1 MPYLK
6 LSAACLA
13 YGHVPLLDH
22 ADFQLDPGERVALI
36 GRNGTGKSSLLA
48 AMAAGTGR
56 GRLDDGEVWVQPGI
70 RVGYVPQEPPFDP
83 AMTVFQAVVSG
94 MGETSAL
101 LAEYHDVSHQ
111 LAEGV
116 GDHDALLARMDS
128 LQHEL
133 EARGAWAYEAQAERV
148 IDRFGLDPEASVG
161 ALSGGQ
167 KKRLALAQAL
177 AVAPEVLLLD
187 EPTNHLDIAAI
198 EWLENLLIESGVTL
212 FFITHDRSFLDR
224 VCTRIVELDR
234 GKLASFPGS
243 FTQYQQRKEAMLHEE
258 SLANARA
265 DKLLKEEEVW
275 IRKGV
280 EARRTRAVF
289 RVQRLD
295 KLRAERQAR
304 RERMG
309 KVNLQLDS
317 GDKSGKLV
325 AELEHVNKAYGERQI
340 VRDFSAR
347 IQRGDKIGLIGPN
360 GAGKTTLLRLILGE
374 LQPDSG
380 IVRQGTKMEIA
391 YFDQFRTQL
400 NPDSTLADVIS
411 PGSDYV
417 EIGGARKHVIGYL
430 EDFLFAP
437 ERARS
442 PVSSLSGGERNRL
455 LLARLFAKPANVLV
469 LDEPTNDLDIE
480 TLELLEELLQTYEGT
495 LFLVSH
501 DRTFLDNVVT
511 QTIAAEGEGGWKEYA
526 GGYSDWA
533 GYKASLAKEAASKA
547 KAEARPVA
555 KPAEVPRAKAD
566 KLSWK
571 EQREL
576 EALPGKIAALEGEQ
590 AELTKLLEDPAI
602 YQRDVRPRRRRPN
615 GWLPSTM
622 NSCSAWS
629 VGRPWN
635 PAPGDAS
642 SRLALPQGA
651 FCPSA
656 SRAGIGSSP
665 RRWRTASGVMLS
677 SSPISLK
684 SSGRAA
690 SSQPCEEWRASLTA
704 RMTFLTRG

>member
-48 AMAAGTGR
+48 AMAAGSGR

-83 AMTVFQAVVSG
+83 AMNVFQAVVSG

-101 LAEYHDVSHQ
+101 LAEYHAVSHQ
-111 LAEGV
+111 LAEGL
-116 GDHDALLARMDS
+116 GDHDLLMGRMDT

-161 ALSGGQ
+161 SLSGGQ

-177 AVAPEVLLLD
+177 AMAPEVLLLD

-198 EWLENLLIESGVTL
+198 EWLENLLIESGVSL

-243 FTQYQQRKEAMLHEE
+243 FTQYQQRKEALLHEE

-304 RERMG
+304 RDRMG
-309 KVNLQLDS
+309 KVNLQLDA

-325 AELEHVNKAYGERQI
+325 TELEHVNKAYGQRQI
-340 VRDFSAR
+340 VRDFSTR

-380 IVRQGTKMEIA
+380 IVRQGTKIEIA

-400 NPDSTLADVIS
+400 DPDSTLSDIIS
-411 PGSDYV
+411 PGSDWV
-417 EIGGARKHVIGYL
+417 EIGGAKKHVIGYL

-480 TLELLEELLQTYEGT
+480 TLELLEELLQNYDGT

-511 QTIAAEGEGGWKEYA
+511 QTIAAEGDGLWREYA

-533 GYKASLAKEAASKA
+533 AYKASLAKEASKA
-547 KAEARPVA
+547 RAEVKPVA
-555 KPAEVPRAKAD
+555 KAAESVKTKGD

-576 EALPGKIAALEGEQ
+576 EALPDKIAALEGEQ
-590 AELTKLLEDPAI
+590 ADLSKRLEDPAI
-602 YQRDVRPRRRRPN
+602 YQADPQ
-615 GWLPSTM
+615 
-622 NSCSAWS
+622 A
-629 VGRPWN
+629 
-635 PAPGDAS
+635 AQKAAE
-642 SRLALPQGA
+642 RLALIDDELMA
-651 FCPSA
+651 LLERWELLEA
-656 SRAGIGSSP
+656 RAGGQ
-665 RRWRTASGVMLS
+665 A
-677 SSPISLK
+677 
-684 SSGRAA
+684 
-690 SSQPCEEWRASLTA
+690 
-704 RMTFLTRG
+704 

>member
-6 LSAACLA
+6 LADACLA

-48 AMAAGTGR
+48 ALAAGSGR
-56 GRLDDGEVWVQPGI
+56 GKLDDGQVWVQPGI
-70 RVGYVPQEPPFDP
+70 RVGYVPQEPPFEADS
-83 AMTVFQAVVSG
+83 TVFEAVISG
-94 MGETSAL
+94 MGEASRL
-101 LAEYHDVSHQ
+101 LADYHEVSHRM
-111 LAEGV
+111 AEGE
-116 GDHDALLARMDS
+116 GDHDALLARMET

-133 EARGAWAYEAQAERV
+133 EACGAWAYEAQAERV
-148 IDRFGLDPEASVG
+148 IDRFGLDAEARVG
-161 ALSGGQ
+161 SLSGGQ

-198 EWLENLLIESGVTL
+198 EWLENMLIETNITL

-243 FTQYQQRKEAMLHEE
+243 FSQYQQRKEQLLHDE

-295 KLRAERQAR
+295 ILRAERQAR
-304 RERMG
+304 CERMG

-325 AELEHVNKAYGERQI
+325 AELEHVGKSYPVSGQPESHGQRQI
-340 VRDFSAR
+340 VCDFSAR

-374 LQPDSG
+374 LKPDEG
-380 IVRQGTKMEIA
+380 MVRLGTKIEVA

-400 NPDSTLADVIS
+400 NPDSSLVDIIS

-455 LLARLFAKPANVLV
+455 LLARLFARPANVLV

-480 TLELLEELLQTYEGT
+480 TLELLEELLQNYQGT

-511 QTIAAEGEGGWKEYA
+511 QTIAAEGDGYWKEYA

-533 GYKASLAKEAASKA
+533 SYKASVAKEAAKQ
-547 KAEARPVA
+547 KAESRPAA
-555 KPAEVPRAKAD
+555 KTVEPVKAKAD

-576 EALPGKIAALEGEQ
+576 EALPENIAALETEQ
-590 AELTKLLEDPAI
+590 ATLGALLEDASI
-602 YQRDVRPRRRRPN
+602 YQRD
-615 GWLPSTM
+615 
-622 NSCSAWS
+622 
-629 VGRPWN
+629 
-635 PAPGDAS
+635 PAAAEHAAT
-642 SRLALPQGA
+642 RLAAIDDELMACLERWEQLELRQTGA
-651 FCPSA
+651 
-656 SRAGIGSSP
+656 G
-665 RRWRTASGVMLS
+665 
-677 SSPISLK
+677 
-684 SSGRAA
+684 
-690 SSQPCEEWRASLTA
+690 
-704 RMTFLTRG
+704 

>member
-6 LSAACLA
+6 LEAACLA

-48 AMAAGTGR
+48 ALAAGNGR

-70 RVGYVPQEPPFDP
+70 CVGYVPQEPPFAP
-83 AMTVFQAVVSG
+83 EMSVFQAVTSG
-94 MGETSAL
+94 MGEVAGL
-101 LAEYHDVSHQ
+101 LAAYHDVSHQ
-111 LAEGV
+111 LAEGAA
-116 GDHDALLARMDS
+116 GQGELIARLET

-133 EARGAWAYEAQAERV
+133 EARGAWSYEAQAERV
-148 IDRFGLDPEASVG
+148 IARFGLDPEARVG
-161 ALSGGQ
+161 TLSGGQ

-177 AVAPEVLLLD
+177 AVTPEVLLLD
-187 EPTNHLDIAAI
+187 EPTNHLDIGAI
-198 EWLENLLIESGVTL
+198 EWLENMLIEAGTTL
-212 FFITHDRSFLDR
+212 LFITHDRTFMDR

-243 FTQYQQRKEAMLHEE
+243 FRAYQERKEAMLHEE

-265 DKLLKEEEVW
+265 DKLLKQEEVW

-309 KVNLQLDS
+309 NVRLQLET
-317 GDKSGKLV
+317 GDQSGKLV
-325 AELEHVNKAYGERQI
+325 AELEHVGKRFGDKTVVA
-340 VRDFSAR
+340 DFSAR
-347 IQRGDKIGLIGPN
+347 IQRGDRIGLIGPN
-360 GAGKTTLLRLILGE
+360 GAGKTTLLRMILGE
-374 LQPDSG
+374 LPPDAG
-380 IVRQGTKMEIA
+380 KVRLGTKIEIA
-391 YFDQFRTQL
+391 YFDQFRTVL
-400 NPDSTLADVIS
+400 DPDSPLVDVIS
-411 PGSDYV
+411 PGSDWV

-455 LLARLFAKPANVLV
+455 LLARLFARPANVLV

-480 TLELLEELLQTYEGT
+480 TLELLEELLANYSGT

-511 QTIAAEGEGGWKEYA
+511 QCIVAEGDGQWREFV

-533 GYKASLAKEAASKA
+533 AYRDEAAKAAARPKEAAKPAAA
-547 KAEARPVA
+547 KAALAP
-555 KPAEVPRAKAD
+555 KAQVD

-576 EALPGKIAALEGEQ
+576 EALPGRIAELEGEQ
-590 AELTKLLEDPAI
+590 ATLTARLEDPSI
-602 YQRDVRPRRRRPN
+602 YQSD
-615 GWLPSTM
+615 
-622 NSCSAWS
+622 
-629 VGRPWN
+629 
-635 PAPGDAS
+635 PAAARQCAE
-642 SRLALPQGA
+642 RLAQIDDELMA
-651 FCPSA
+651 LLE
-656 SRAGIGSSP
+656 
-665 RRWRTASGVMLS
+665 RWEAL
-677 SSPISLK
+677 
-684 SSGRAA
+684 
-690 SSQPCEEWRASLTA
+690 EA
-704 RMTFLTRG
+704 RGG

>member
-6 LSAACLA
+6 LSSACLA

-48 AMAAGTGR
+48 ALAAGSGK

-83 AMTVFQAVVSG
+83 GATVFEAVISG
-94 MGETSAL
+94 MGETSSL
-101 LAEYHDVSHQ
+101 LAEYHDISHR
-111 LAEGV
+111 LAEASV
-116 GDHDALLARMDS
+116 QESERLLLRMDE
-128 LQHEL
+128 LQHTL
-133 EARGAWAYEAQAERV
+133 EALGAWACEAQAERV
-148 IDRFGLDPEASVG
+148 IARFSLDPDAAVG
-161 ALSGGQ
+161 SLSGGQ

-198 EWLENLLIESGVTL
+198 EWLESMLIESGVTL
-212 FFITHDRSFLDR
+212 LFITHDRSFLDR
-224 VCTRIVELDR
+224 VSTRIVELDR
-234 GKLASFPGS
+234 GQLASFPGNFS
-243 FTQYQQRKEAMLHEE
+243 LYQQRKEAQLHEE
-258 SLANARA
+258 ALANARA

-295 KLRAERQAR
+295 RLRAERQAR
-304 RERMG
+304 RDRMG
-309 KVNLQLDS
+309 KVQLQLDA

-325 AELEHVNKAYGERQI
+325 AELDRVSKSFGQRPI
-340 VRDFSAR
+340 VHDFSAR

-374 LQPDSG
+374 LQADQG
-380 IVRQGTKMEIA
+380 MVRQGTKMEIA

-400 NPDSTLADVIS
+400 NPDSTLSDVIS
-411 PGSDYV
+411 PGSDWV

-430 EDFLFAP
+430 EDFLFSP

-469 LDEPTNDLDIE
+469 LDEPTNDLDID
-480 TLELLEELLQTYEGT
+480 TLELLEQLLQEYDGT

-501 DRTFLDNVVT
+501 DRTFIDNVVT
-511 QTIAAEGEGGWKEYA
+511 QTIAAEGEGIWKEYA

-533 GYKASLAKEAASKA
+533 NYKSSLEKAAAIPRKQESKPPA
-547 KAEARPVA
+547 KA
-555 KPAEVPRAKAD
+555 AEPIRDKGG

-571 EQREL
+571 ESREL
-576 EALPGKIAALEGEQ
+576 ELLPQQIADLEAEQ
-590 AELTKLLEDPAI
+590 AELTRQLEDPAI
-602 YQRDVRPRRRRPN
+602 YQQDP
-615 GWLPSTM
+615 
-622 NSCSAWS
+622 
-629 VGRPWN
+629 
-635 PAPGDAS
+635 
-642 SRLALPQGA
+642 
-651 FCPSA
+651 
-656 SRAGIGSSP
+656 
-665 RRWRTASGVMLS
+665 
-677 SSPISLK
+677 
-684 SSGRAA
+684 RAA
-690 SSQPCEEWRASLTA
+690 EQAANRLSEIDDLLMSMLERWEVLESKSAA
-704 RMTFLTRG
+704 AG

>member
-22 ADFQLDPGERVALI
+22 ADLQLDPGERIALI

-48 AMAAGTGR
+48 AIAAGNGK
-56 GRLDDGEVWVQPGI
+56 GRLDDGEIWVQPGI
-70 RVGYVPQEPPFDP
+70 RVGYVPQEPPFEP
-83 AMTVFQAVVSG
+83 AMSVFQAVVSG

-101 LAEYHDVSHQ
+101 LAEYHDVSHHM
-111 LAEGV
+111 AADDDDD
-116 GDHDALLARMDS
+116 DHDALLARLDK

-133 EARGAWAYEAQAERV
+133 EARGAWAYEAQAEKV
-148 IDRFGLDPEASVG
+148 IARFGLDPDAVVG
-161 ALSGGQ
+161 SLSGGQ

-177 AVAPEVLLLD
+177 AQAPEVLLLD

-198 EWLENLLIESGVTL
+198 EWLETLLIESGVTL
-212 FFITHDRSFLDR
+212 FFVTHDRAFLDR

-243 FTQYQQRKEAMLHEE
+243 FRQYQERKETLLHEE
-258 SLANARA
+258 ALANARA
-265 DKLLKEEEVW
+265 DKLLKEEEIW

-295 KLRAERQAR
+295 KLRAERLAR

-309 KVNLQLDS
+309 KVQLQLDA

-325 AELEHVNKAYGERQI
+325 AELERVSKSFGGKPVVAE
-340 VRDFSAR
+340 FSAR

-374 LQPDSG
+374 LQPDTG
-380 IVRQGTKMEIA
+380 RVRQGTKIEIA
-391 YFDQFRTQL
+391 YFDQFRAQL

-411 PGSDYV
+411 PGSDWV
-417 EIGGARKHVIGYL
+417 EIGGSRKHVIGYL

-455 LLARLFAKPANVLV
+455 LLARLFARPANVLV

-480 TLELLEELLQTYEGT
+480 TLELLEELLQNYDGT

-511 QTIAAEGEGGWKEYA
+511 QTIAAEGDGRWREYA

-533 GYKASLAKEAASKA
+533 GYQAGRREAADNSARNATKGETKPAA
-547 KAEARPVA
+547 KPVA
-555 KPAEVPRAKAD
+555 AARAKGD

-576 EALPGKIAALEGEQ
+576 AALPDCIATLEAEQ
-590 AELTKLLEDPAI
+590 GELTALLEDPTI
-602 YQRDVRPRRRRPN
+602 YQRNAKAAQR
-615 GWLPSTM
+615 T
-622 NSCSAWS
+622 AE
-629 VGRPWN
+629 
-635 PAPGDAS
+635 
-642 SRLALPQGA
+642 RLAAIDDELLA
-651 FCPSA
+651 LLERWEA
-656 SRAGIGSSP
+656 LEARAH
-665 RRWRTASGVMLS
+665 RL
-677 SSPISLK
+677 
-684 SSGRAA
+684 
-690 SSQPCEEWRASLTA
+690 E
-704 RMTFLTRG
+704 